1 MKRELI
7 SLDTEAVKS
16 RLVAVRGQAV
26 LLDRDVATL
35 YGVETR
41 EINQAIRNNP
51 DKFPTGYVF
60 QLNDAE
66 FADWRSKILTSNLS
80 EAEKNGIRKGLRHA
94 PYALTERGL
103 YMLATILKGDRAV
116 KTTLSIIETYAQV
129 RELARTMEALQGV
142 KDGGA

>member
-41 EINQAIRNNP
+41 EVNQAIRNNP
-51 DKFPTGYVF
+51 DKFPAGYVF

-66 FADWRSKILTSNLS
+66 FANWRS
-80 EAEKNGIRKGLRHA
+80 
-94 PYALTERGL
+94 
-103 YMLATILKGDRAV
+103 
-116 KTTLSIIETYAQV
+116 
-129 RELARTMEALQGV
+129 
-142 KDGGA
+142 